1 VTVRFGLIGAGV
13 IGALRAEAVR
23 ENPET
28 ELVAVADPELE
39 QAENAARGT
48 QAQAFADYRRLLEA
62 QLDAVIVSSPLPEHE
77 EQVRAALSAGK
88 HVLCEKPLGN
98 TVGSC
103 RRMHTAATEADLRL
117 AVGFNHR
124 YYPSIKFLKQAVD
137 DGRIGT
143 LDHLRIFGGHD
154 GLSNFRADWQYRA
167 PESGGGAMMD
177 VGIHMTDLA
186 RYLLG
191 EITQV
196 YGVASNNV
204 WKVVGSEDN
213 ALAIFTSPAGI
224 PAVYQATWTEWKG
237 YRFYVE
243 AYGDL
248 GMVRGYYAP
257 MFNLLVTQTKPGGPR
272 KRKIKLYPEIILRE
286 KLRSWTSTA
295 LISFREELQ
304 DFLELLAGNETVPLA
319 DGAAGLRAMEIADAV
334 YRSTAS
340 GKAVTLEAL

>member
-1 VTVRFGLIGAGV
+1 MTVRFGLIGAGV
-13 IGALRAEAVR
+13 IGTLRAQSVR

-28 ELVAVADPELE
+28 ELTAVADPAVE
-39 QAENAARGT
+39 QAESAIRGT
-48 QAQAFADYRRLLEA
+48 RAQTFADYRQLLEA
-62 QLDAVIVSSPLPEHE
+62 PVDAVIVSSPLPQHE
-77 EQVRAALSAGK
+77 EQVRAALGAGK

-103 RRMHTAATEADLRL
+103 RRMVAAATEANLRL

-124 YYPSIKFLKQAVD
+124 YYPSIKFLKRALE

-154 GLSNFRADWQYRA
+154 GLANFRADWQYRA

-191 EITQV
+191 DITGI
-196 YGVASNNV
+196 YGTASNHI

-213 ALAIFTSPAGI
+213 ALAIFKSPAGV
-224 PAVYQATWTEWKG
+224 PALYQATWTEWKG

-257 MFNLLVTQTKPGGPR
+257 MFNLLVTQTEPGGPR

-286 KLRSWTSTA
+286 KFKSWTSTA

-304 DFLELLAGNETVPLA
+304 DFLKVLAGDDNVPLA
-319 DGAAGLRAMEIADAV
+319 DGIAGLRAMEIADAV

>member
-1 VTVRFGLIGAGV
+1 MTVKLGV
-13 IGALRAEAVR
+13 IGAGIVGTLRAQSIR
-23 ENPET
+23 ENPTT
-28 ELVAVADPELE
+28 ELVAVADTDIE
-39 QAENAARGT
+39 QAQRAAQGT
-48 QAQAFADYRRLLEA
+48 QAQIFADYRQLLESS
-62 QLDAVIVSSPLPEHE
+62 LDAVIVSSPLPLHE
-77 EQVRAALSAGK
+77 EHVSTALGAEK
-88 HVLCEKPLGN
+88 HVLCEKPLSN

-103 RRMHTAATEADLRL
+103 RRILTLASTVNAHL

-124 YYPSIKFLKQAVD
+124 YYPSIKFLKQAVEE
-137 DGRIGT
+137 GRIGT

-154 GLSNFRADWQYRA
+154 GLANFRSDWQYRA

-186 RYLLG
+186 HYLLG
-191 EITQV
+191 DVTEV
-196 YGVASNNV
+196 YGVASNRI

-213 ALAIFTSPAGI
+213 ALAILKNPEGI
-224 PAVYQATWTEWKG
+224 PALYQATWTEWKG

-272 KRKIKLYPEIILRE
+272 KRTIKLYPEIILRE
-286 KLRSWTSTA
+286 RFKSWTSTA

-304 DFLELLAGNETVPLA
+304 DFLKVLAGDDNVPLA
-319 DGAAGLRAMEIADAV
+319 DGVAGLRAMEIADAV

-340 GKAVTLEAL
+340 GKAVTLEAQ